1 MNKILT
7 FIVCLI
13 FLSSCTKD
21 YWDDF
26 SWGFD
31 YLKRKKE
38 VVEESPFEDFG
49 ILPPEFEENIDGVFP
64 YEDVERDSIP
74 TSGSGD
80 NQQDFYE

>member
-7 FIVCLI
+7 FIFCLI

-26 SWGFD
+26 EWGFD

-38 VVEESPFEDFG
+38 IEVVEESPFENFG
-49 ILPPEFEENIDGVFP
+49 ILPPKFKENIKGVFP
-64 YEDVERDSIP
+64 YEDEDRDSIP
-74 TSGSGD
+74 ITENEN
-80 NQQDFYE
+80 NQIN

>member
-26 SWGFD
+26 EWGFD

-38 VVEESPFEDFG
+38 VVEESLFEEFG
-49 ILPPEFEENIDGVFP
+49 ILSPECKQNVDGGFP
-64 YEDVERDSIP
+64 YEDEETDSIP
-74 TSGSGD
+74 TRGSSN
-80 NQQDFYE
+80 NQEDLYN